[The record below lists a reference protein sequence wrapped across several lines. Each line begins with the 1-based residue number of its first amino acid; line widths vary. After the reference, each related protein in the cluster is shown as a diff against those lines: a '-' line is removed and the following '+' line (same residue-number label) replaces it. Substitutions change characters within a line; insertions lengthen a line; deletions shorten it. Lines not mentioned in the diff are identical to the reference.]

1 MISTITVL
9 MRLVVSLG
17 PAESEKLRHFKLCI
31 VHNEELGKKKV
42 HLPTN
47 RCLFGELVFMD
58 LLCVFSSFV
67 DLFLVFFVEKGT
79 F

>member
-1 MISTITVL
+1 M
-9 MRLVVSLG
+9 
-17 PAESEKLRHFKLCI
+17 E
-31 VHNEELGKKKV
+31 KKV

-67 DLFLVFFVEKGT
+67 DLFSWLSFFFFFSKGPSNIKNHQHEVPEVHLDMASAT
-79 F
+79 CTIF